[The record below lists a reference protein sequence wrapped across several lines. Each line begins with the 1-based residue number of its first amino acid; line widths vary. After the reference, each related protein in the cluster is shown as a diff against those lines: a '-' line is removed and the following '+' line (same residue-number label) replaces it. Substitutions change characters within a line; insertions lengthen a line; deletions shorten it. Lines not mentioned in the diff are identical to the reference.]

1 MSLLERLRERTEP
14 LHRRLEAES
23 QLLSPGAD
31 ERTYARYLTKLWGF
45 HAPVERD
52 LAKIKKLARVGLPLD
67 ERRKCPALAADLQA
81 LGHSRAGV
89 LSLPRCA
96 FSPRLVDVPSALGCM
111 YVLEGATL
119 GGQVVFHELSRTL
132 PDTMQTASRY
142 LRIYG
147 SETGARWRQFTAGL
161 GRFSGTPREEARV
174 LDTACDTFA
183 AVRRWFA
190 ERPGLHDERTCG
202 GAPEYG

>member
-23 QLLSPGAD
+23 PLFSAGAD

-52 LAKIKKLARVGLPLD
+52 LAKIKKLERAGLPLD

-81 LGHSRAGV
+81 LGHSRSSV
-89 LSLPRCA
+89 LSLPHCT
-96 FSPRLVDVPSALGCM
+96 FSPRLVDVPSALGCL

-119 GGQVVFHELSRTL
+119 GGQVVFRELSRTL
-132 PDTMQTASRY
+132 PDTMDIASRY

-147 SETGARWRQFTAGL
+147 SETGARWRQFTDVLA
-161 GRFSGTPREEARV
+161 RFAGTPREEARV

-183 AVRRWFA
+183 AIRRWFV
-190 ERPGLHDERTCG
+190 ERSGLRDERARE
-202 GAPEYG
+202 GAAEHG